1 MTKLLK
7 VLVVFLLILSIAAL
21 ALGVMLFM
29 KRELL
34 KGRAQKLERALTAL
48 ATTIEAE
55 PATVE
60 TPPRYPKK
68 DIAPTTSEVLDDPER
83 SMFWD
88 DYRHALELTDRETM
102 DLQTRQKQQQL
113 MMYYKLDP
121 ATGKPERDL
130 QGNRVTTGPG
140 TMQGL
145 LNDVLGKAEEQLN
158 RLNET
163 RLLLTTVREEL
174 VRTIEQLNE
183 LKQAHR
189 RSLKTIEDL
198 EAEIA
203 RLNSEIASLNQRI
216 AQLEAEKRSLE
227 DQIADQMRQIAQ
239 IEEDKL
245 GLEQEVEQLQQE
257 NERLRQIEAEPGAGQ
272 QAPVAQGV
280 ISAKVDPGVKGE
292 VAAVEPQ
299 WNFVVVA
306 LSDAFMAELLQD
318 PDAGIPQLE
327 LTVRRPP
334 PEDTFV
340 TKVRLIQVQKAEKL
354 GICDIL
360 PDWQQRAVKT
370 GDVVLY

>member
-34 KGRAQKLERALTAL
+34 KGRTQKLERALTAL
-48 ATTIEAE
+48 AATIEAE

-60 TPPRYPKK
+60 TPPRYPRK
-68 DIAPTTSEVLDDPER
+68 DVSPTTSELLDDPER
-83 SMFWD
+83 SAFWD

-113 MMYYKLDP
+113 MMYYKLAPD
-121 ATGKPERDL
+121 TGKPERDL
-130 QGNRVTTGPG
+130 QGNKLTTGPG
-140 TMQGL
+140 TMQEL

-163 RLLLTTVREEL
+163 RLQLTTVREEL
-174 VRTIEQLNE
+174 VRTVEELNA
-183 LKQAHR
+183 LKQSHR
-189 RSLKTIEDL
+189 QSLKTIVDL
-198 EAEIA
+198 EAEIV
-203 RLNSEIASLNQRI
+203 RLNNEIASLNQKI

-227 DQIADQMRQIAQ
+227 DQIADQLRQIAQ
-239 IEEDKL
+239 LEEEKL
-245 GLEQEVEQLQQE
+245 TLEQEVEALREE
-257 NERLRQIEAEPGAGQ
+257 NEKLRQVEAKPGAQPTALG
-272 QAPVAQGV
+272 AGV
-280 ISAKVDPGVKGE
+280 ISARVDPGVKGQ

-306 LSDAFMAELLQD
+306 LSDAFLAELLQD
-318 PDAGIPQLE
+318 PEAGIPQLE
-327 LTVRRPP
+327 LTVRRPRP
-334 PEDTFV
+334 DDTFV
-340 TKVRLIQVQKAEKL
+340 TKLRLIQVQKAEKL

-360 PDWQQRAVKT
+360 PDWQQKPVKK